1 MYNYTIIAIFVENI
15 CINIKLMEYE
25 KVYIQ
30 KTNVGSTVKETIADF
45 DIYCADIPFKLFV
58 EAKEPSNRDWVDEH
72 GDDEYIP
79 ASGLKLKGY
88 TMEVKFCCKGD
99 RDSSKVK
106 IDKFLK
112 YLTGMDGTGAEM
124 KMYCT
129 WTDIGR
135 QGMRFDKLDDNAE
148 LAREDN
154 EEILV
159 FKVTFKVN
167 DPVSDV
173 RPTYDSSK
181 KVTGL
186 V

>member
-1 MYNYTIIAIFVENI
+1 MN
-15 CINIKLMEYE
+15 YE

-30 KTNVGSTVKETIADF
+30 KTKAGSTVKETIADF
-45 DIYCADIPFKLFV
+45 DIYCANIPFKLFV
-58 EAKEPSNRDWVDEH
+58 EAKEPSKSDWMDEH

-79 ASGLKLKGY
+79 ESGLKLKGY
-88 TMEVKFCCKGD
+88 TREEKLCCKGGQ
-99 RDSSKVK
+99 DSSRVK

-112 YLTGMDGTGAEM
+112 YLTGMDGTGTEM
-124 KMYCT
+124 KIYCT
-129 WTDIGR
+129 WTGISR

-159 FKVTFKVN
+159 LKVTFKAYNSVGNVSPQYDN
-167 DPVSDV
+167 D
-173 RPTYDSSK
+173 K
-181 KVTGL
+181 QVTGL